1 MVVYLYKKGRQT
13 MKNIITTIAM
23 FILTITAQAQTYK
36 MGNMVEKTFENTMEY
51 FQADSL
57 GLTKVVDS
65 IFTQSDV
72 FVGKDNVTFKSKQN
86 KKVFKITETI
96 LVSENLNMYLVTDT
110 KTKKSYSM
118 YFGKNGK
125 EVFFLLQTYSDDM
138 STVNVI
144 TSQSI

>member
-36 MGNMVEKTFENTMEY
+36 MGKMVEKTFENTMEY

-72 FVGKDNVTFKSKQN
+72 FVGKNKVIFKSQKS

-96 LVSENLNMYLVTDT
+96 LLTEQLDMYLVTDM

-118 YFGKNGK
+118 YIGKDNEK
-125 EVFFLLQTYSDDM
+125 AFFLFQTYSEDM
-138 STVNVI
+138 KNVNVI
-144 TSQSI
+144 TSESI

>member
-72 FVGKDNVTFKSKQN
+72 FVGKNEVTFKSQKSE
-86 KKVFKITETI
+86 KVFKITETI
-96 LVSENLNMYLVTDT
+96 LLTEQLDMYLVTDM
-110 KTKKSYSM
+110 KTKKSWSM
-118 YFGKNGK
+118 YIGKNNK
-125 EVFFLLQTYSDDM
+125 KAFFLLQSYSEDM
-138 STVNVI
+138 KNVNVI
-144 TSQSI
+144 ISESM

>member
-13 MKNIITTIAM
+13 MKNIITAIAM
-23 FILTITAQAQTYK
+23 FILTIAAQAQTYK

-57 GLTKVVDS
+57 GLTKVVDN

-72 FVGKDNVTFKSKQN
+72 FVGKNKVTFKSQKS
-86 KKVFKITETI
+86 KKVFKITKTI
-96 LVSENLNMYLVTDT
+96 LLTEQLDMYLVTDM

-118 YFGKNGK
+118 YIGKDNEK
-125 EVFFLLQTYSDDM
+125 AFFLFQTYSEDM
-138 STVNVI
+138 KNVNVI
-144 TSQSI
+144 TSESI

>member
-72 FVGKDNVTFKSKQN
+72 FVGKNKVTFKSQKSE
-86 KKVFKITETI
+86 KVFKITETI
-96 LVSENLNMYLVTDT
+96 LLTEQLDMYLVTDI
-110 KTKKSYSM
+110 KTKKIYSM
-118 YFGKNGK
+118 YIGKDN
-125 EVFFLLQTYSDDM
+125 ENAFFLFQTYSEDLKN
-138 STVNVI
+138 VNVI
-144 TSQSI
+144 ISESL

>member
-1 MVVYLYKKGRQT
+1 

-36 MGNMVEKTFENTMEY
+36 MGKMVEKTFENTMEY

-72 FVGKDNVTFKSKQN
+72 FVGKNKVTFKSQKS

-96 LVSENLNMYLVTDT
+96 LLTEQLDMYLVTDM

-118 YFGKNGK
+118 YIGKDNEK
-125 EVFFLLQTYSDDM
+125 AFFLFQTYSEDM
-138 STVNVI
+138 KNVNVI
-144 TSQSI
+144 TSESI

>member
-36 MGNMVEKTFENTMEY
+36 MGKMVEKTFENTMEY

-72 FVGKDNVTFKSKQN
+72 FVGKNKVTFKSQKS

-96 LVSENLNMYLVTDT
+96 LLTEQLDMYLVTDM

-118 YFGKNGK
+118 YIGKDNEK
-125 EVFFLLQTYSDDM
+125 AFFLFQTYSEDM
-138 STVNVI
+138 KNVNVI
-144 TSQSI
+144 TSESI

>member
-1 MVVYLYKKGRQT
+1 

-36 MGNMVEKTFENTMEY
+36 MGNMVEKTFKNTMEY

-72 FVGKDNVTFKSKQN
+72 FVGKNKMTFKSQKSE
-86 KKVFKITETI
+86 KVFKITETI
-96 LVSENLNMYLVTDT
+96 LLTEQLGMYLVTDM
-110 KTKKSYSM
+110 KTKKSYSL
-118 YFGKNGK
+118 YIGKDNMK
-125 EVFFLLQTYSDDM
+125 VFFLFITYSEDLKN
-138 STVNVI
+138 VNVI
-144 TSQSI
+144 VSESI

>member
-72 FVGKDNVTFKSKQN
+72 FVGKNKITFKSQKN

-96 LVSENLNMYLVTDT
+96 LLTEQLDMYLVTDM
-110 KTKKSYSM
+110 KTKKTYSM
-118 YFGKNGK
+118 YIGKDNGNA
-125 EVFFLLQTYSDDM
+125 FFLFQTYSKDM
-138 STVNVI
+138 KNVTVI
-144 TSQSI
+144 ISESL

>member
-1 MVVYLYKKGRQT
+1 MVVYLYKKGTQT

-23 FILTITAQAQTYK
+23 FILTIGAQAQTYK

-118 YFGKNGK
+118 YLGKNGK

>member
-72 FVGKDNVTFKSKQN
+72 FVGKNKVTFKSQKS

-96 LVSENLNMYLVTDT
+96 LLTEQLDMYLVTDM

-118 YFGKNGK
+118 YIGKDNEK
-125 EVFFLLQTYSDDM
+125 AFFLFQTYSEDM
-138 STVNVI
+138 KNVNVI
-144 TSQSI
+144 TSESI

>member
-13 MKNIITTIAM
+13 MKNIITAIAM

-36 MGNMVEKTFENTMEY
+36 MGNMVEKTFKNTMEY

-72 FVGKDNVTFKSKQN
+72 FVGKNKVTFKSQKS

-96 LVSENLNMYLVTDT
+96 LLTEQLGMYLVTDM
-110 KTKKSYSM
+110 KTKKSYSL
-118 YFGKNGK
+118 YIGKDNMK
-125 EVFFLLQTYSDDM
+125 VFFLFITYSEDM
-138 STVNVI
+138 KNVNVI
-144 TSQSI
+144 VSESI

>member
-1 MVVYLYKKGRQT
+1 
-13 MKNIITTIAM
+13 M
-23 FILTITAQAQTYK
+23 FILTITAQSQTYK

-72 FVGKDNVTFKSKQN
+72 FVGKNKVIFKSQKS

-96 LVSENLNMYLVTDT
+96 LLTEQLDMYLVTDM

-118 YFGKNGK
+118 YIGKDNEK
-125 EVFFLLQTYSDDM
+125 AFFLFQTYSEDM
-138 STVNVI
+138 KNVNVI
-144 TSQSI
+144 TSESI

>member
-1 MVVYLYKKGRQT
+1 LYKKGRQT

-36 MGNMVEKTFENTMEY
+36 MGNMVEKTFKNTMEY

-72 FVGKDNVTFKSKQN
+72 FVGKNKMTFKSQKSE
-86 KKVFKITETI
+86 KVFKITETN
-96 LVSENLNMYLVTDT
+96 LLSEQLDIYLVTDM
-110 KTKKSYSM
+110 KTKKSYSL
-118 YFGKNGK
+118 YIGKDNMK
-125 EVFFLLQTYSDDM
+125 VFFLFITYSEDLKN
-138 STVNVI
+138 VNVI
-144 TSQSI
+144 VSESI